1 MEFLRLFLEYLNKA
15 ENLELNINTN
25 MNVITSFYKFLEH
38 CKQFYNGEVEVL
50 HTDYWNKKQCKT
62 LTLNF
67 AKKICEDFGSLI
79 EHPKIYSENET
90 IDKILQEILT
100 ENDFENLLKSEKVFA
115 NGNHLIFNI
124 VENGE
129 IKLKKVD
136 VNNFYPLE
144 IINNKILKFII
155 YSQNYIEDKIFTEY
169 YVYDKNF
176 TYKYTFQNN
185 NNFGNFNNLGNLIS
199 KEVLENPI
207 LDYNFS
213 FFVNYTPNTI
223 NNKVELPLGIPIYGN
238 SLDTLKLID
247 TVFNGMEIEFR
258 TGKRK
263 IFLDETLLKR
273 SIIKDVNGRPIA
285 KQTFSED
292 EIYQVVNNDNSSGT
306 NDISQFNNGKTGMTS
321 KIQATDF
328 NLRTKEFIDTLQYN
342 IGLLA
347 EAVGLG
353 SKFYEFA
360 SGIPTRTATEVI
372 SEKTN
377 TFRSIQKHEELFKSN
392 ITKQIQNIFILY
404 NFLNNTNFDLQN
416 LELRIEYNDSTII
429 DDETKA
435 KNDLILVG
443 AGVIS
448 KKYYLMTHLDLKE
461 EEAEKMLIQIKQEEA
476 QEFVDFA
483 PLEEN
488 E

>member
-1 MEFLRLFLEYLNKA
+1 M
-15 ENLELNINTN
+15 
-25 MNVITSFYKFLEH
+25 
-38 CKQFYNGEVEVL
+38 
-50 HTDYWNKKQCKT
+50 
-62 LTLNF
+62 
-67 AKKICEDFGSLI
+67 
-79 EHPKIYSENET
+79 
-90 IDKILQEILT
+90 
-100 ENDFENLLKSEKVFA
+100 
-115 NGNHLIFNI
+115 
-124 VENGE
+124 
-129 IKLKKVD
+129 
-136 VNNFYPLE
+136 
-144 IINNKILKFII
+144 
-155 YSQNYIEDKIFTEY
+155 
-169 YVYDKNF
+169 
-176 TYKYTFQNN
+176 
-185 NNFGNFNNLGNLIS
+185 
-199 KEVLENPI
+199 
-207 LDYNFS
+207 
-213 FFVNYTPNTI
+213 
-223 NNKVELPLGIPIYGN
+223 PLGIPIYGN
-238 SLDTLKLID
+238 SLDTLNLID

-273 SIIKDVNGRPIA
+273 SIIKDVHGRPIIN
-285 KQTFSED
+285 QTFSED
-292 EIYQVVNNDNSSGT
+292 EIYQVLNNNDANGIS
-306 NDISQFNNGKTGMTS
+306 DISQFNNGKTGMTS

-377 TFRSIQKHEELFKSN
+377 TFRNIQKHEELFKSN